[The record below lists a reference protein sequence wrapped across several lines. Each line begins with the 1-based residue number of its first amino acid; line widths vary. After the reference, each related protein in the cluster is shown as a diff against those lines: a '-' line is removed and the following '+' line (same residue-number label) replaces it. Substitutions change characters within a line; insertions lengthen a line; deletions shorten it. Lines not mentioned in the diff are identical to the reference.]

1 MRILLITSYKRNMLP
16 YLTKYE
22 KLLKNANINYDILFW
37 DRDKNYKLINADNE
51 YIFGEKCSLGG
62 DKISKL
68 SKIFSYFTFRKNVK
82 KLLEINSYDKVIV
95 FNTLPALFMIDV
107 LLIKYKNNYIF
118 DYKDYTY
125 ENLYMYKKAVNAIV
139 NNSYFTA
146 ISSKG
151 FIKFL
156 KNERKLISNH
166 NISNLELK
174 ESVVKLNCNLS
185 KITIGFLGLIRY
197 ENENRI
203 IIESLKNSDKY
214 LLKYVGRIYDGCK
227 LQQYCEQENI
237 ANVSFD
243 GEFKNED
250 KGRLYN
256 NIDIIN
262 AVYGNKTYEVKTA
275 LPNKLY
281 DCLLFK
287 KPMIVSNNTY
297 LADVIEKYNLGI
309 AIDLEQDSILE
320 KLEHYIDEFDQKLF
334 IKNTEFLLKSV
345 LEDERRFTDNVLKF
359 LSKDKI

>member
-16 YLTKYE
+16 YLVKYE
-22 KLLKNANINYDILFW
+22 NLLKKTYIDYDILFW
-37 DRDKNYKLINADNE
+37 DRDKNYQLVNTDNE
-51 YIFGEKCSLGG
+51 YIFGKKCSFGG

-68 SKIFSYFTFRKNVK
+68 SKIFSYFTFRNNVK
-82 KLLEINSYDKVIV
+82 RLLKINSYDKVIV
-95 FNTLPALFMIDV
+95 FNTLPALFLIDI

-118 DYKDYTY
+118 DYRDYTY

-151 FIKFL
+151 FLKFL
-156 KNERKLISNH
+156 KNEKKLIPNH

-174 ESVVKLNCNLS
+174 ESIVKLNRNLS
-185 KITIGFLGLIRY
+185 KITIGFLGLVRY

-214 LLKYVGRIYDGCK
+214 ILKYVGRIYDGCK

-287 KPMIVSNNTY
+287 KPMMVSNNTY
-297 LADVIEKYNLGI
+297 LAEIIKKYKLGI
-309 AIDLEQDSILE
+309 AVDLDKESILE
-320 KLEHYIDEFDQKLF
+320 NLERYIDSFDERLF
-334 IKNTEFLLKSV
+334 MKNTEIFLKSV

-359 LSKDKI
+359 LNKDKA